1 MTDRVKRKVKH
12 TKKKSKIVDVP
23 LAKSKSLG
31 TQASTH
37 GMDFLYAGG
46 QNRVEFFFHLS
57 AQKKIKNIGFMLIP
71 GWSVASIKK
80 ILGQISTL
88 ELVYAGKGKKNV
100 KVKVWLQRLLSSDYK
115 LSGEEVYK
123 KILINIKERFI
134 PISLGAFGHGNM
146 VLVDNKLK
154 QVEMFEPHGY
164 KKDYSTPSDHVS
176 HYHAKEKVLKAFFK
190 KMLPKYKFINAS
202 NILKRPA
209 FQRLYDSGRGFC
221 ATWCAI
227 YFHYR
232 ILNPDKKL
240 KDILERIDEFI
251 DTDKLLRYAKYME
264 NILKG
269 KKNTFK

>member
-1 MTDRVKRKVKH
+1 MEKKVQH
-12 TKKKSKIVDVP
+12 AEKKSKIVDVP

-31 TQASTH
+31 SQASTH
-37 GMDFLYAGG
+37 GKGFSYAGG
-46 QNRVEFFFHLS
+46 QNCVEFFFHLS
-57 AQKKIKNIGFMLIP
+57 VKKKIKDIGFMVVP
-71 GWSVASIKK
+71 GWPDADIKK
-80 ILGQISTL
+80 YIGIISKLGVS
-88 ELVYAGKGKKNV
+88 KDKKKLNV
-100 KVKVWLQRLLSSDYK
+100 KIWLENFLSNGGK
-115 LSGEEVYK
+115 LSGKDVYK
-123 KILINIKERFI
+123 KNLINIKERFI
-134 PISLGAFGHGNM
+134 PISVEVFSHGNM
-146 VLVDNKLK
+146 ILVDNKLK
-154 QVEMFEPHGY
+154 QVELFEPHGY
-164 KKDYSTPSDHVS
+164 KKDESTPSDHVS